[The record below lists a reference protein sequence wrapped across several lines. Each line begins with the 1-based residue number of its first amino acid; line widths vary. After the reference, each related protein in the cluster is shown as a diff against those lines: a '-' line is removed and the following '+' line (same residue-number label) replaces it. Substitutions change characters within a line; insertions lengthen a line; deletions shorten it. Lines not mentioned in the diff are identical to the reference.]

1 MLIFYHQQLLKKDHE
16 NAELK
21 KRLKMFTMQEKK
33 ILVKEKA
40 FEIER
45 SAYFVNLVNL
55 EQELKQE
62 RVKGSEKRQTGGFKG
77 MGYSKLAQSV
87 APGKVGDGMGNSGV
101 FGM

>member
-62 RVKGSEKRQTGGFKG
+62 RVKGAEKKPATGFKG
-77 MGYSKLAQSV
+77 IGYSKLTQSMV
-87 APGKVGDGMGNSGV
+87 PGKVADGLGNSGV